1 MPTTITIRR
10 VPDEI
15 HERLKERA
23 ARHRRSLNSELL
35 KILEEEIGA
44 NPPDVEATL
53 EEIDR
58 INSNVDPRSG
68 WEPDQLKKRMREGLP

>member
-10 VPDEI
+10 VPDEV

-23 ARHRRSLNSELL
+23 ARHRRSLNSEVLN
-35 KILEEEIGA
+35 ILEEEIGA
-44 NPPDVEATL
+44 HPPDVEATL

-58 INSNVDPRSG
+58 INRSVEPRSG
-68 WEPDQLKKRMREGLP
+68 WEPDQLKKRIREGLS